1 MSIRTLA
8 AGLAAVGLIASI
20 PAGASAAKLSRAADP
35 DRDGLSTK
43 AERRIGTK
51 PRKADTDRDRIN
63 DGREVRLGSNPLKA
77 DTDGNGTPDGRQLRG
92 GDHPCGPATVGTVAS
107 VGSTTVTVTLADGTE
122 KTFTA
127 NSSTAL
133 RGVTDRDGSGAPTI
147 ADLQAGDEVIVRASE
162 EDPTVATMIA
172 IKPAG
177 PGAYVKGTVS
187 AVDSA
192 SITIALAD
200 GTSKSYTVNSSTEV
214 KGPDRDGSG
223 TVTIAD
229 IATGDKVEVEA
240 SSSDPTVAEEIKV
253 QGTRVWGTVS
263 AVGSDSVT
271 VTTAIGTSV
280 TATVTATTK
289 FKVPDTDGNGT
300 PGLADLTVG
309 QQIGMI
315 TVDSNGTTVALAIGG
330 GDRGGRGPRHQEDD
344 SPEDSPE
351 QTAPEQPEPEQGDTQ
366 RGPRGPQ
373 GDRPRGPRGE
383 QGDGP
388 RGPRGNGPRGDR
400 GQQAGFNGR

>member
-43 AERRIGTK
+43 VERRIGTK

-63 DGREVRLGSNPLKA
+63 DGRGVRLGSNPLKA
-77 DTDGNGTPDGRQLRG
+77 DSDGNGTPDGRQLRE

-107 VGSTTVTVTLADGTE
+107 VGSDSVTVTLADGSS
-122 KTFTA
+122 KAFTA
-127 NSSTAL
+127 NSATVL
-133 RGVTDRDGSGAPTI
+133 RGITDRDGSGAVTI
-147 ADLQAGDEVIVRASE
+147 ADLQAGDQVVVRASD
-162 EDPTVATMIA
+162 EDPTLATMIA

-177 PGAYVKGTVS
+177 HGAYVKGTVS

-229 IATGDKVEVEA
+229 IVAGDKVEVEA

-253 QGTRVWGTVS
+253 EGTRVWGTVS
-263 AVGSDSVT
+263 AVGSSSVT
-271 VTTAIGTSV
+271 VTTAVGTSV
-280 TATVTATTK
+280 TATVTSSTK
-289 FKVPDTDGNGT
+289 FRIPDTDGSGT
-300 PGLADLTVG
+300 PGLADLAVG

-315 TVDSNGTTVALAIGG
+315 TVDSGGTTVALAIGSGKG
-330 GDRGGRGPRHQEDD
+330 GHHGGRGPRHAEDGSD
-344 SPEDSPE
+344 SGDAPQADS
-351 QTAPEQPEPEQGDTQ
+351 G
-366 RGPRGPQ
+366 R
-373 GDRPRGPRGE
+373 
-383 QGDGP
+383 
-388 RGPRGNGPRGDR
+388 GPRGDR
-400 GQQAGFNGR
+400 GPRGFGGRGGR

>member
-1 MSIRTLA
+1 
-8 AGLAAVGLIASI
+8 
-20 PAGASAAKLSRAADP
+20 
-35 DRDGLSTK
+35 
-43 AERRIGTK
+43 
-51 PRKADTDRDRIN
+51 
-63 DGREVRLGSNPLKA
+63 
-77 DTDGNGTPDGRQLRG
+77 
-92 GDHPCGPATVGTVAS
+92 
-107 VGSTTVTVTLADGTE
+107 TLADGTE

-177 PGAYVKGTVS
+177 PGAYLKGTVS

-253 QGTRVWGTVS
+253 QGTKVWGTVS

-280 TATVTATTK
+280 TAKVNSSTK
-289 FKVPDTDGNGT
+289 FWVRDTDGNGT
-300 PGLADLTVG
+300 PGLGDLQVG

-315 TVDSNGTTVALAIGG
+315 TIDSNGTTLALAIRGG
-330 GDRGGRGPRHQEDD
+330 AGEQGGRGPRHHEDD
-344 SPEDSPE
+344 SQDDGSDED
-351 QTAPEQPEPEQGDTQ
+351 APQQPQQGDAQ
-366 RGPRGPQ
+366 RGPRGQQ
-373 GDRPRGPRGE
+373 GDGPRGPRGE

-400 GQQAGFNGR
+400 GQQEGFNGR